1 MAPALERIGDRN
13 RLVDDVHARLREAIF
28 TGGIPPGSRLGI
40 PALATRLGVSRSPV
54 REAVLRLVQEGL
66 AVEEPHKG
74 AVVVQLDVE
83 QLLGVYAVRAVLEGL
98 AARLAA
104 MSEKDPQ
111 SGLAISI
118 ERHVAA
124 VEKQDLGLAF
134 EADLEFHRALREM
147 TGNAQLSG
155 FLEQIQGKVR
165 LAMTRTII
173 TPGPHLAVADHQ
185 AIYDAIV
192 AGDADR
198 AEKVARAHIARL
210 RRVLASSAGYRMES
224 TATDW

>member
-1 MAPALERIGDRN
+1 MARALEWIGERG
-13 RLVDDVHARLREAIF
+13 RLVDDVHTRLRDAIF
-28 TGGIPPGSRLGI
+28 AGDIAPGSRLGI
-40 PALATRLGVSRSPV
+40 PGLATRLGVSRSPV

-74 AVVVQLDVE
+74 AVVAQLDVE
-83 QLLGVYAVRAVLEGL
+83 QLLGVYEVRSVLEGL

-104 MSEKDPQ
+104 TSGEDPQ
-111 SGLAISI
+111 GRLGVFIQ
-118 ERHVAA
+118 RHVAA
-124 VEKQDLGLAF
+124 VESQDLGLAF
-134 EADLEFHRALREM
+134 EADLDFHRALREM

-173 TPGPHLAVADHQ
+173 RPGPHLAVADHQ

-192 AGDADR
+192 AGDGDR
-198 AEKVARAHIARL
+198 AEKMARAHIARL
-210 RRVLASSAGYRMES
+210 RDVLASRAGYAMEA